1 MRRAL
6 IPGSFDPVTLGHLNI
21 ICRAAGNYDEVV
33 VGIFE
38 NPEKHYLFTLGQRA
52 ALLREATQNLA
63 NVRVVACDG
72 YTADYA
78 KEGGFAAIVRG
89 YRSDSDLTYE
99 QKMAQYNSGR
109 GGVHTLLLETP
120 PELAGVSSTRVRER
134 LAAGESISGLVPES
148 CRKTVLRFYREN
160 TEHADA

>member
-38 NPEKHYLFTLGQRA
+38 NPEKHYLFTLEQRA
-52 ALLREATQNLA
+52 ALLRTATQNHA

-109 GGVHTLLLETP
+109 GGVHTLFCLCKDHTFD
-120 PELAGVSSTRVRER
+120 TQRQCFC
-134 LAAGESISGLVPES
+134 I
-148 CRKTVLRFYREN
+148 
-160 TEHADA
+160 HAFGGYFEIICANLQ